1 MSNSPHPE
9 EARSAVSKDPSR
21 CGLSAAPQGEV
32 GIPPDGFVIVAKRDC
47 PTCTLIEPV
56 MQSLDRAGPLTVFSQ
71 DDPTFPAGVGRV
83 IDDQALERS
92 FQLGVET
99 VPTLIQFRD
108 GREIDRTVGWD
119 VKEWTRLAGAAAD
132 VGGLPAWQ
140 PGCGSRSVQP
150 GVHEALIARYG
161 ESGLTARQIAVGQW
175 DDPIEACFE
184 RGWSDGLPVVPP
196 TDERIL
202 RMLGGTHR
210 KPGEIVGSIPPNL
223 APCTVEKV
231 AINAVM
237 AGCKPEYLPVVLGVL
252 EAALDP
258 LFVLHGPLCTTHFS
272 GPLVMINGP
281 VARAI
286 GMNSGVNA
294 LGQGNRA
301 NATIGRALQ
310 LIVRNVGG
318 GLPGAID
325 RATLGNPGKYTFCFA
340 EDESDPEW
348 EPLAV
353 RRGIAPGKNAVTLFH
368 GEGVHGFID
377 QKSRTPQ
384 ELVRSLAMG
393 LFGVGHP
400 KLCDAGNAVLVLS
413 PEHYAI
419 FREGGW
425 NRRRIEDELNQ
436 ALKRPGRD
444 LVYGAQGVAEGLPP
458 GMAGEMVDKFQPDG
472 VLIVRAGG
480 PAGLFSAIIGGW
492 PGQRVRE
499 ECQAVTREIR
509 P

>member
-1 MSNSPHPE
+1 VPDTILP
-9 EARSAVSKDPSR
+9 K
-21 CGLSAAPQGEV
+21 
-32 GIPPDGFVIVAKRDC
+32 DGFVIVAKRDC

-56 MQSLDRAGPLTVFSQ
+56 MRAIDRAGPLTVFTQ
-71 DDPTFPAGVGRV
+71 DDPSFPSGVRNV
-83 IDDQALERS
+83 VDDHALERS
-92 FQLGVET
+92 FRLDVET
-99 VPTLIQFRD
+99 VPTLIRFQD
-108 GREIDRTVGWD
+108 GREVERTVGWD
-119 VKEWTRLAGAAAD
+119 MQEWSRLAGAAAR
-132 VGGLPAWQ
+132 VNGLPAFQ
-140 PGCGSRSVQP
+140 PGCGSKSVEP
-150 GVHEALIARYG
+150 GVRERLIARYG
-161 ESGLTARQIAVGQW
+161 DPGLKSREIVVGEY
-175 DDPIEACFE
+175 DDPFETCFE

-202 RMLGGTHR
+202 RMLGGTDR
-210 KPGEIVGSIPPNL
+210 KPDEMVGLIPPNL
-223 APCTVEKV
+223 SPCTVEKV

-237 AGCKPEYLPVVLGVL
+237 AGCKPEYMPVVLGVL

-258 LFVLHGPLCTTHFS
+258 LFVLHGLLCTTHFS
-272 GPLVMINGP
+272 GPLVIINGP
-281 VARAI
+281 AARAV

-348 EPLAV
+348 EPLAQ
-353 RRGIAPGKNAVTLFH
+353 RRGIDAGKSAVTLFH

-377 QKSRTPQ
+377 QKSRTPE

-413 PEHYAI
+413 PEHYRI
-419 FREGGW
+419 FKDGGW
-425 NRRRIEDELNQ
+425 NRRRIEDELYQ

-444 LVYGAQGVAEGLPP
+444 LVWGAQDVAEGLPP
-458 GMAGEMVDKFQPDG
+458 SLADKVVDKFQPMPDG

-492 PGQRVRE
+492 PGQRVRA
-499 ECQAVTREIR
+499 ECQAVTREIH

>member
-1 MSNSPHPE
+1 M
-9 EARSAVSKDPSR
+9 DI
-21 CGLSAAPQGEV
+21 L
-32 GIPPDGFVIVAKRDC
+32 PPDGFVIVAKRDC

-56 MQSLDRAGPLTVFSQ
+56 MRNLDRAGPLIVFTQ
-71 DDPTFPAGVGRV
+71 DDPGFPSGVSHV
-83 IDDQALERS
+83 VDDHALERS
-92 FQLGVET
+92 FKLNVET
-99 VPTLIQFRD
+99 VPTLIQFK
-108 GREIDRTVGWD
+108 GGIEVERTVGWD
-119 VKEWTRLAGAAAD
+119 IEEWTRLIGDAARVD
-132 VGGLPAWQ
+132 GLPAWQ
-140 PGCGSRSVQP
+140 PGCGSRSVEP
-150 GVHEALIARYG
+150 GVHETLVARYG
-161 ESGLTARQIAVGQW
+161 NPGLASREIAVGEW

-196 TDERIL
+196 TDARIL
-202 RMLGGTHR
+202 RMLGGTDR
-210 KPGEIVGSIPPNL
+210 KPGEIVGNIPPNL
-223 APCTVEKV
+223 SPCTVEKV

-237 AGCKPEYLPVVLGVL
+237 AGCKPEYMPVVLGVL

-258 LFVLHGPLCTTHFS
+258 LFVLHGLLCTTHFS

-281 VARAI
+281 AAKAI

-318 GLPGAID
+318 GLPGGMD

-348 EPLAV
+348 EPLSV
-353 RRGIAPGKNAVTLFH
+353 RRGIAPGKSAVTLFH

-377 QKSRTPQ
+377 QKSRSPE
-384 ELVRSLAMG
+384 ELVRSMAMG

-400 KLCDAGNAVLVLS
+400 KLCDSGNAVLVLS

-419 FREGGW
+419 FKEGSW
-425 NRRRIEDELNQ
+425 NRRRIEDELYQ

-444 LVYGAQGVAEGLPP
+444 LVYGAQGVGEGLPAK
-458 GMAGEMVDKFQPDG
+458 MADQMVDKFQPPPDG

>member
-1 MSNSPHPE
+1 M
-9 EARSAVSKDPSR
+9 
-21 CGLSAAPQGEV
+21 
-32 GIPPDGFVIVAKRDC
+32 IPPTIPTDGLVIVAKRDC

-56 MQSLDRAGPLTVFSQ
+56 MRAIDRAESLTVFTQ
-71 DDPTFPAGVGRV
+71 DDPSFPSGVSRV
-83 IDDQALERS
+83 VDDHALERS
-92 FQLGVET
+92 FHLNVET
-99 VPTLIQFRD
+99 VPTLIRFKD
-108 GREIDRTVGWD
+108 GREIERTVGWD
-119 VKEWTRLAGAAAD
+119 MQEWSRLAGAAAR
-132 VGGLPAWQ
+132 VNGLPAFQ
-140 PGCGSRSVQP
+140 PGCGSKSVEP
-150 GVHEALIARYG
+150 GVRERLIARFG
-161 ESGLTARQIAVGQW
+161 DTGLKSRQIEVGEY
-175 DDPIEACFE
+175 DDPFETCFE

-202 RMLGGTHR
+202 RMLGGTDR
-210 KPGEIVGSIPPNL
+210 KPDEVVGLIPPNL
-223 APCTVEKV
+223 SPCTVEKV

-237 AGCKPEYLPVVLGVL
+237 AGCKPEYMPVVLGVL

-258 LFVLHGPLCTTHFS
+258 LFVLHGLLCTTHFS
-272 GPLVMINGP
+272 GPLVIINGP
-281 VARAI
+281 MARSV

-348 EPLAV
+348 EPLAQ
-353 RRGIAPGKNAVTLFH
+353 RRGIEAGKSAVTLFH

-377 QKSRTPQ
+377 QKSRTPD

-413 PEHYAI
+413 PEHYKI
-419 FREGGW
+419 FKDGGW
-425 NRRRIEDELNQ
+425 NRRRIEDELYQ

-444 LVYGAQGVAEGLPP
+444 LVWGAQNVPEGLPP
-458 GMAGEMVDKFQPDG
+458 SLADKIVDKFQPMPDG

-492 PGQRVRE
+492 PGQRVRT
-499 ECQAVTREIR
+499 ECQSVTREIR

>member
-1 MSNSPHPE
+1 MRALDQATHQT
-9 EARSAVSKDPSR
+9 
-21 CGLSAAPQGEV
+21 GL
-32 GIPPDGFVIVAKRDC
+32 
-47 PTCTLIEPV
+47 
-56 MQSLDRAGPLTVFSQ
+56 PLTVFTQ
-71 DDPTFPAGVGRV
+71 DDPAFPSGVKTV
-83 IDDQALERS
+83 VDDHALEQS
-92 FQLGVET
+92 FHLKVET
-99 VPTLIQFRD
+99 VPTLIRFK
-108 GREIDRTVGWD
+108 GGKEVERTVGWD
-119 VKEWTRLAGAAAD
+119 RAEWLRVAGD
-132 VGGLPAWQ
+132 VAKGDGLPAWQ
-140 PGCGSRSVQP
+140 PGCGSKSVEP
-150 GVHEALIARYG
+150 GVQEALIARYG
-161 ESGLTARQIAVGQW
+161 DTGLRSRQVAVGNW
-175 DDPIEACFE
+175 DDPWEACFE

-202 RMLGGTHR
+202 RMLGGTER
-210 KPGEIVGSIPPNL
+210 KPDEIVGNIPPNL
-223 APCTVEKV
+223 SPCTVEKV

-237 AGCKPEYLPVVLGVL
+237 AGCKPEYMPVVLGVL

-258 LFVLHGPLCTTHFS
+258 LFTMHGLLCTTHFS
-272 GPLVMINGP
+272 GPLVIINGP
-281 VARAI
+281 IAKSI

-348 EPLAV
+348 ESLAE
-353 RRGIAPGKNAVTLFH
+353 RRGIARGKNAVTLFH

-377 QKSRTPQ
+377 QKSRTPE
-384 ELVRSLAMG
+384 ELTRSLAMG

-400 KLCDAGNAVLVLS
+400 KLCDAGNAVLVLT
-413 PEHYAI
+413 PEHYKI
-419 FREGGW
+419 FKDGGW
-425 NRRRIEDELNQ
+425 NRRRIEDELFQ
-436 ALKRPGRD
+436 ALKRPGKD
-444 LVYGAQGVAEGLPP
+444 LIWGAQGVAEGLPP
-458 GMAGEMVDKFQPDG
+458 KYADQTVDKFQPMPDG

-509 P
+509 